1 MWNAAGTPAE
11 RAGNRF
17 VLYYPLLRPQKVL
30 KKKIFRRNFTMLFD
44 TIAELI
50 AERTDRDVSEIQPD
64 SKFSDLG
71 IDSLDTV
78 ELLMEREDKIGKEVE
93 LKQKV
98 DTIQDLVDL
107 IEGKE

>member
-1 MWNAAGTPAE
+1 
-11 RAGNRF
+11 
-17 VLYYPLLRPQKVL
+17 
-30 KKKIFRRNFTMLFD
+30 MLFD

-50 AERTDRDVSEIQPD
+50 ADRTDRDVSEIKPE
-64 SKFSDLG
+64 STFSELG

-78 ELLMEREDKIGKEVE
+78 ELLMELEDKIGKEVE

>member
-1 MWNAAGTPAE
+1 
-11 RAGNRF
+11 
-17 VLYYPLLRPQKVL
+17 
-30 KKKIFRRNFTMLFD
+30 MLFD

-50 AERTDRDVSEIQPD
+50 AERTDRDVSEIKPE
-64 SKFSDLG
+64 STFSELG

-78 ELLMEREDKIGKEVE
+78 ELLMELEDKIGKEVE